1 MTVAVARQASNAWR
15 VLAVLFLANLF
26 NFFDRAVPAIV
37 LEPMRKEW
45 SLSDLQ
51 LGIISAAFTVVYAVA
66 GIPLGRLADTRSR
79 KTIMGL
85 GLIVW
90 SGFTAAGAAAGGFVS
105 FLLTR
110 IGVGIGEA
118 SYAPAATAL
127 IGDLFPANKRSRAM
141 GIFMLG
147 LPLGLLLAFFTVGAM
162 VKAFGSWRAPFVI
175 AMIPGLVI
183 ALLMFTIR
191 EPERGAAETH
201 ASSEAPIANPIRK
214 VLGIRTMWW
223 IILAGIAA
231 NFAAYA
237 TNAFMVPLM
246 QRFFGLPLEMAAV
259 STGVIVGL
267 TGLVGLTAGGW
278 VGDRMHERSD
288 RGRLVLGAVS
298 LLLAAIATWF
308 ALTTRRRSGRRV
320 HRRLLRRL
328 AAAIYL
334 LHQPLSGGSGYRR
347 TAPAGDGGRRPV
359 RRALPARRRVRPDG
373 RRLPVRPLCRGRDDR
388 GRRNGNER
396 ALQGD
401 RPARRDAP
409 CADLAAGHLNRH
421 SSGDTQLSRRRTRNV
436 RRAGPGRCREA
447 LTQRGPR

>member
-175 AMIPGLVI
+175 AMVPGLVI

-308 ALTTRRRSGRRV
+308 AL
-320 HRRLLRRL
+320 RLGADQVGAFIAVFSVGWLLQYIYYISLYPAVQDIVEPRLRATAVAVL
-328 AAAIYL
+328 FAALYL
-334 LHQPLSGGSGYRR
+334 LGGAFGPMVVGFLS
-347 TAPAGDGGRRPV
+347 
-359 RRALPARRRVRPDG
+359 
-373 RRLPVRPLCRGRDDR
+373 DR
-388 GRRNGNER
+388 SAE
-396 ALQGD
+396 A
-401 RPARRDAP
+401 AMT
-409 CADLAAGHLNRH
+409 AAGATEMSEHFKAIGLHGAMRLVPI
-421 SSGDTQLSRRRTRNV
+421 SLLVTSIAILLAIRSFPDDARAMSEGLARGGAERR
-436 RRAGPGRCREA
+436 
-447 LTQRGPR
+447 